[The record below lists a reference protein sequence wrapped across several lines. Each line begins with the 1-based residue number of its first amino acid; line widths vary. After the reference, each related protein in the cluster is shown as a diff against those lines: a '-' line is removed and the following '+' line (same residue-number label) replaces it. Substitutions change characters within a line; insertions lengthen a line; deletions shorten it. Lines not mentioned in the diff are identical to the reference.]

1 MTWFRA
7 VVICTAIAM
16 LLSCAAASGQAS
28 DTASTE
34 KTKGQ
39 SSPQPGPS
47 VLPNDPSYQI
57 GPEDMLNINV
67 WKEPDV
73 SGSVPVRPDGKIS
86 LPLLNDVQA
95 AGLTPIQLAVKI
107 QNGLKQYITDPRVT
121 VTVTNVNSK
130 RIFLM
135 GEVARPGAYPLLPNM
150 TVLQALSSA
159 GGFTQFSN
167 LKKIY
172 VLRTDQGKQLK
183 LPFNYKAAIN
193 GTSPEQNYM
202 LKAGD
207 TIVVP

>member
-1 MTWFRA
+1 MMWFRTLA
-7 VVICTAIAM
+7 VSAAIAI
-16 LLSCAAASGQAS
+16 LLSCAAFGGQANDS
-28 DTASTE
+28 G

-39 SSPQPGPS
+39 SAPSAQQPGPS
-47 VLPNDPSYQI
+47 VQPNDPSYQI

-73 SGSVPVRPDGKIS
+73 SGNVPVRPDGKIS

-95 AGLTPIQLAVKI
+95 AGLTPIQLAAKI
-107 QNGLKQYITDPRVT
+107 QDGLKQYITDPRVT

-135 GEVARPGAYPLLPNM
+135 GEVNRPGAYPLLPNM